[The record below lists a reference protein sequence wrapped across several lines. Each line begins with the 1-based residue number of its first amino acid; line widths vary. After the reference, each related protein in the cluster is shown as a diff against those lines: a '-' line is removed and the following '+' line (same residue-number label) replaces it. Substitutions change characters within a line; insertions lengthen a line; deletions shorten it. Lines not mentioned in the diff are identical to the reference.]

1 MPIDTQGDRLEH
13 GRCADKSFSY
23 RRRNMIGCCFG
34 VEGKTNYGIVEGDPV
49 IQDPGS
55 PLGENAVTN
64 NIHSLEQVKLL
75 ASIKP
80 AMLYS
85 ANPNVGVQR

>member
-1 MPIDTQGDRLEH
+1 
-13 GRCADKSFSY
+13 
-23 RRRNMIGCCFG
+23 MIGCCFE
-34 VEGKTNYGIVEGDPV
+34 VEGKTNYGIVEGDRA
-49 IQDPGS
+49 IKDSGS

-64 NIHSLEQVKLL
+64 NIYSLEQVKLL

>member
-1 MPIDTQGDRLEH
+1 MPIDTPGDRLEY

-23 RRRNMIGCCFG
+23 RRRNIIGCCF
-34 VEGKTNYGIVEGDPV
+34 EEEAITNYGIVEGDRA
-49 IQDPGS
+49 IKESGS

>member
-23 RRRNMIGCCFG
+23 RRRNMVGCCFG
-34 VEGKTNYGIVEGDPV
+34 VERKTNYGIVESDRV
-49 IQDPGS
+49 IQDSGS

-75 ASIKP
+75 APIKP

>member
-1 MPIDTQGDRLEH
+1 
-13 GRCADKSFSY
+13 
-23 RRRNMIGCCFG
+23 MIGCCFE
-34 VEGKTNYGIVEGDPV
+34 VEGKTNYGIVEGDRA
-49 IQDPGS
+49 IKDSGS

-85 ANPNVGVQR
+85 ANPNVGSQQ

>member
-1 MPIDTQGDRLEH
+1 MV
-13 GRCADKSFSY
+13 
-23 RRRNMIGCCFG
+23 GCCFG
-34 VEGKTNYGIVEGDPV
+34 VERKTNYGIVQSDRV
-49 IQDPGS
+49 IQDSGS

>member
-1 MPIDTQGDRLEH
+1 
-13 GRCADKSFSY
+13 
-23 RRRNMIGCCFG
+23 MIGCCFE
-34 VEGKTNYGIVEGDPV
+34 VEGKTNYGIVEGDRA
-49 IQDPGS
+49 IKDSGS

-75 ASIKP
+75 APIKP
-80 AMLYS
+80 AMPYS

>member
-1 MPIDTQGDRLEH
+1 
-13 GRCADKSFSY
+13 
-23 RRRNMIGCCFG
+23 MIGCCFE
-34 VEGKTNYGIVEGDPV
+34 VEGKTNYGIVEVDRA
-49 IQDPGS
+49 IKDSGS